1 MSNQWYLD
9 IVKPSWA
16 PQPEVFGIVWGI
28 LYPIIALA
36 FAFVVWKVAKG
47 EMDRAI
53 LWVFLLNLAANLLFT
68 PIQFGLK
75 NLPLAALDIL
85 IVLGTTA
92 ALVWLSF
99 PRWCWLA
106 LALSPYLVW
115 VSIAT
120 ALQLSITWMN
130 R

>member
-99 PRWCWLA
+99 PRWRWLA

>member
-16 PQPEVFGIVWGI
+16 PHPEVFGIVWGI
-28 LYPIIALA
+28 LYPIIGLA

-47 EMDRAI
+47 EMDRVV
-53 LWVFLLNLAANLLFT
+53 LWVFLANLVANLLFT

-85 IVLGTTA
+85 AVLGTTI
-92 ALVWLSF
+92 ALVWLAL
-99 PRWCWLA
+99 PRYPWLA
-106 LALSPYLVW
+106 LALSPYLIW
-115 VSIAT
+115 VAIAT
-120 ALQLSITWMN
+120 ALQLSITWLN